1 MKINYITNSPAHIEH
16 QTPESTFNCSVPP
29 SAKKLITSA
38 SLSFRYPSK
47 DRNNEE
53 TRVLVATF

>member
-1 MKINYITNSPAHIEH
+1 MKINYITNSLAHIEC
-16 QTPESTFNCSVPP
+16 QTPESTFNCNVPP
-29 SAKKLITSA
+29 SAKKLIASA

-53 TRVLVATF
+53 TRVLAATF